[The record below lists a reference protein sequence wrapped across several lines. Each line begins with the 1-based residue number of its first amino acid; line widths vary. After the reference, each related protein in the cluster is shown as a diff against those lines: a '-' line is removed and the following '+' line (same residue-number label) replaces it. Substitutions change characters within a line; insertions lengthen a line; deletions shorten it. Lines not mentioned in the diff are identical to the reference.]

1 MSLIDSVVRAV
12 ACATFMTVGVSAVTH
27 AEDTRNFPAAD
38 AAALLAAEAGDT
50 KSAAVC
56 DGVHDT
62 ATLQALLNA
71 GKNTSTGVYEP
82 TVVEVPMRPDGCIIS
97 APLKVYSNTRIVQNG
112 LVKLVGYV
120 APTPTEQHGMYTI
133 VDGSQNVTIEGSG
146 TLDGNRSAY
155 ATGMCCMGGI
165 VAGGPQVGDYTA
177 NVKNI
182 TIRGLRIINSP
193 MWPVSIDN
201 ATNVKI
207 DSVTADNSV
216 STFQVAHN
224 STNVS
229 VSNVHIS
236 DSDDI
241 GFSFYRGVTNA
252 SLTNSTVHDTGG
264 AAISVYTDAPPG
276 VAAARPSADID
287 IVGNVV
293 YNAHAGIDVNG
304 GDSATSRNVNI
315 SSNVVHHNRIAGIAL
330 SPCTNCQI
338 VGNLIHDDGTLI
350 AEEEG
355 TWYVPGIWIVNSPGV
370 NVASNTIFNEG
381 KGYVP
386 GTGTVNG
393 YGIIVQDFIPGAP
406 ATSRLTITGNN
417 IYDDQATKT
426 MDRAFIGTIANPAS
440 VTTNTLGA
448 TLSPRDGFVYATGSV
463 VSNINMP

>member
-1 MSLIDSVVRAV
+1 MSLINPIARAI
-12 ACATFMTVGVSAVTH
+12 ACATFMALGVSVVAH
-27 AEDTRNFPAAD
+27 ADVARAQVAGTEVD
-38 AAALLAAEAGDT
+38 AAELLAAEAGEA

-71 GKNTSTGVYEP
+71 GKNTATGVYEP
-82 TVVEVPMRPDGCIIS
+82 TVVEIPMRPDGCLIS

-120 APTPTEQHGMYTI
+120 APAPTEQHGMYTI

-155 ATGMCCMGGI
+155 ASGMCCMGGI
-165 VAGGPQVGDYTA
+165 VAGGPEIGDYNA

-182 TIRGLRIINSP
+182 TIRGLRIVNSP

-229 VSNVHIS
+229 VNNVHIS
-236 DSDDI
+236 DADDI
-241 GFSFYRGVTNA
+241 GFSFYRGVANA
-252 SLTNSTVHDTGG
+252 SLTNSVVHDAGG
-264 AAISVYTDAPPG
+264 AGISIYTDAPPG
-276 VAAARPSADID
+276 VAAARPSADIAL
-287 IVGNVV
+287 VGNVV

-304 GDSATSRNVNI
+304 AGLMTSRNVNI
-315 SSNVVHHNRIAGIAL
+315 SSNIVHHNRIAGISV

-338 VGNLIHDDGTLI
+338 VSNLIHDDGG
-350 AEEEG
+350 ASG
-355 TWYVPGIWIVNSPGV
+355 NVPGVWVINSPGLTI
-370 NVASNTIFNEG
+370 ASNTIYNEG
-381 KGYVP
+381 QGASV
-386 GTGTVNG
+386 G
-393 YGIIVQDFIPGAP
+393 YGIIVTDFITGAP
-406 ATSRLTITGNN
+406 ATSRLSITGNK
-417 IYDDQATKT
+417 IFDDRSTQIMAH
-426 MDRAFIGTIANPAS
+426 AFGGVIPAPAS
-440 VTTNTLGA
+440 VTANTLGA
-448 TLSPRDGFVYATGSV
+448 TIGVRDNFVYASGSV

>member
-1 MSLIDSVVRAV
+1 MSSINPIARAV
-12 ACATFMTVGVSAVTH
+12 ACATLMAFGVSVVTH
-27 AEDTRNFPAAD
+27 AGDARAQAD
-38 AAALLAAEAGDT
+38 GVAVDSAELLAAETGDA

-71 GKNTSTGVYEP
+71 GKNTTTGVYEP
-82 TVVEVPMRPDGCIIS
+82 TVVEIPMRPDGCIIS

-120 APTPTEQHGMYTI
+120 APMPTEQHGMYTI

-236 DSDDI
+236 NADDI

-252 SLTNSTVHDTGG
+252 SLTNSVVSDAGG
-264 AAISVYTDAPPG
+264 AAISIYTDNPPG
-276 VAAARPSADID
+276 VPVARPSSDIT
-287 IVGNVV
+287 ITGNVA
-293 YNAHAGIDVNG
+293 YNSNAGIDVNG
-304 GDSATSRNVNI
+304 ANSASSRNITI
-315 SSNVVHHNRIAGIAL
+315 SSNTVHHNVFAGITL
-330 SPCTNCQI
+330 SPCTNCLV
-338 VGNLIHDDGTLI
+338 VGNVIHDDGSAAKGDQGGIFISHSHGL
-350 AEEEG
+350 
-355 TWYVPGIWIVNSPGV
+355 YVTG
-370 NVASNTIFNEG
+370 NTIYNEG
-381 KGYVP
+381 QGV
-386 GTGTVNG
+386 VDG
-393 YGIIVQDFIPGAP
+393 YGILVNDWQSGVP
-406 ATSRLTITGNN
+406 ASSRLTITANK
-417 IYDDQATKT
+417 IYDDQPTKT
-426 MDRAFIGTIANPAS
+426 MLYALYGTLGNPAS
-440 VTTNTLGA
+440 VTENTLGA
-448 TLSPRDGFVYATGSV
+448 MIGVRDNFVYPTGSV